1 MVVIKVTFYFMGTFN
16 SSVMEKWRRE
26 REILS
31 KLTSAGCLD
40 LYRVCRWEALLGH
53 TDLSLWLR
61 GNDHNTKSTY
71 VRKVCAYHCTLKW
84 MLTIARWNLEHILK
98 WSQYN
103 EGKWATLNT
112 GQLGW
117 DGGSRYRFLL
127 CHGPLRF
134 LSKQKT
140 FLLWFALL
148 SFHTPSE
155 LFEVADHFGGGG
167 NTLLLGLLI
176 CHLLLLKKPTMVI

>member
-134 LSKQKT
+134 LSKQDI
-140 FLLWFALL
+140 LA
-148 SFHTPSE
+148 
-155 LFEVADHFGGGG
+155 
-167 NTLLLGLLI
+167 LI
-176 CHLLLLKKPTMVI
+176 CLVVIPYPLRAVWGCWSLWWRRKHSTPWPFNLPSLIA